1 MAVHPVLPVQRVQPV
16 QSVQPIQ
23 SVQFSPL
30 SSMPR
35 LSRGPTSPSSPSS
48 PASPS
53 GPSHMYY
60 NRGRLLSRKQ
70 PSVVVSGTGVPG
82 LFRCGDVGKQL
93 IQRALKGQ
101 QLLLDILQL
110 LDGDK
115 PLVHA
120 ISIVAYLCLGGIQFQ
135 SLLLNQIIDFADGL
149 DVARRIVA
157 DVLLVTARLDDG
169 EL

>member
-16 QSVQPIQ
+16 QSVQSVQ

-35 LSRGPTSPSSPSS
+35 LSRGP
-48 PASPS
+48 AS
-53 GPSHMYY
+53 PSHMYY

-70 PSVVVSGTGVPG
+70 PSVVVSGIGVPG

-120 ISIVAYLCLGGIQFQ
+120 ISIVAYLCLGCIQFQ
-135 SLLLNQIIDFADGL
+135 TLLLDQIIDFADGL
-149 DVARRIVA
+149 DVAGRIVA

>member
-1 MAVHPVLPVQRVQPV
+1 MRGDRVLPDFFGAPLMPAMHSSMMPLYLDHTIKGGGRAWPSIQSCQSV
-16 QSVQPIQ
+16 QSVQP
-23 SVQFSPL
+23 VQFPPL

-35 LSRGPTSPSSPSS
+35 LSRGPASPSSPSS
-48 PASPS
+48 
-53 GPSHMYY
+53 PSHMYY

-70 PSVVVSGTGVPG
+70 PSVVVSGIGVPG

-120 ISIVAYLCLGGIQFQ
+120 ISIVAYLCLGGIQF
-135 SLLLNQIIDFADGL
+135 
-149 DVARRIVA
+149 
-157 DVLLVTARLDDG
+157 
-169 EL
+169 